1 MSDVG
6 RSGNVGKKVTGG
18 EGVVHKPLRLSGKNA
33 ELGKAPHPRAAGVFG
48 KQFDTMIDTTL
59 SVTGVPSPGS
69 PVRGLY
75 DSLGG
80 LISST
85 KQTVSKAEKIE
96 LELREKFGSAMD
108 TNVSSKLF
116 AAHRNL
122 QEAVTNNLIY
132 GQQILSTV
140 SNVDDKVL
148 SQQLVIDG
156 KKSKTTLGAILQR
169 FEKLAMDFSTMTPAN
184 LRVDDLKKVG
194 EEMKELQTLLET
206 QRPKESTAMASGPLI
221 SGLLHNISVMIS
233 TFDTAVA
240 TLENNKIKD
249 FSEIRSKLLNF
260 DEKIESAESDRNKY
274 IATAV
279 IGLAILTTSLLVGL
293 LAMSGVGALVVL
305 IVGGV
310 IGGVMAATGGSL
322 GINETL
328 TVSTLENKTIQDE
341 LRKLVDDAAAFLRP
355 LK

>member
-6 RSGNVGKKVTGG
+6 RSGNVGKKVTVG
-18 EGVVHKPLRLSGKNA
+18 EGVVHKPLRISGKNA
-33 ELGKAPHPRAAGVFG
+33 ELGKSSHPRAAGALG
-48 KQFDTMIDTTL
+48 KQFETTL
-59 SVTGVPSPGS
+59 DATLNVTGVPSPGS

-80 LISST
+80 LILST
-85 KQTVSKAEKIE
+85 KQTVAKAEKTE

-116 AAHRNL
+116 AAHRNI

-132 GQQILSTV
+132 AQQVLSTV
-140 SNVDDKVL
+140 SNVDEEVL
-148 SQQLVIDG
+148 SQVFKVEG
-156 KKSKTTLGAILQR
+156 KKTTLGDALKR
-169 FEKLAMDFSTMTPAN
+169 FEKLAGDFSTMKPDN
-184 LRVDDLKKVG
+184 LTIDELKKVG
-194 EEMKELQTLLET
+194 KEMKELKTLLEA
-206 QRPKESTAMASGPLI
+206 QRPSESTAVVSGPLI
-221 SGLLHNISVMIS
+221 SRQLDNISVMIS
-233 TFDTAVA
+233 TFDKAVA

-249 FSEIRSKLLNF
+249 FSEISSKLLNF

-310 IGGVMAATGGSL
+310 IGGVMAATGGGL